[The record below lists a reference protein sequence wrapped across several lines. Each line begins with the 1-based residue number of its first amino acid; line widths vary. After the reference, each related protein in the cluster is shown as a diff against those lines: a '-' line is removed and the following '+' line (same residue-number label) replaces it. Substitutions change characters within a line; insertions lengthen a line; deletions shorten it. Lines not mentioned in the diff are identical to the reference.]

1 MIHSAGKVTIYL
13 DRVGRAHESNKRVI
27 EKLMQRLEKTAEN
40 KEYKTLD
47 IQSINYSIHDCG
59 EWLG

>member
-13 DRVGRAHESNKRVI
+13 SRVGRDHESNKRVI
-27 EKLMQRLEKTAEN
+27 EKLTQRLEKIADN
-40 KEYKTLD
+40 KEYKEID
-47 IQSINYSIHDCG
+47 IDQIDYSIHNCG

>member
-13 DRVGRAHESNKRVI
+13 DRVGRDHESNKRVI
-27 EKLMQRLEKTAEN
+27 EKLMQRTLRTSRLKEFKTV
-40 KEYKTLD
+40 D
-47 IQSINYSIHDCG
+47 IRQISYSIHDCG